1 MEICNNYTELI
12 QGADAEEKLKNSINI
27 IESLE
32 KETFKLRAEIKR
44 SENVIKKLQESSSLS
59 AQNQHNTSSLFSLPS
74 EFKKTWETLIQ
85 ENVLDLFSDFLNSHK
100 NFVQLVQVLIKV
112 VLEEENK
119 AIDDKVRAVLDLLG
133 CGVSNY
139 ENIKKCLLR
148 LFQDHSATA
157 FAVKLLDGVKEK
169 YLQRVPEELKKD
181 AKKIVEMEEF
191 EYFLLNMHKIALHML
206 LNDPKLEIPFTQG
219 LEYVVLNKPDEFYC
233 IDGFPNGAPQAVVVV
248 PSVVRNNYPYNGI
261 KPSVLI
267 VSKNDLDGV
276 NHKKEYQKIEKC
288 EINQEKYENYYKQE
302 EKYEKYDKNNE
313 KCEIYDTKEDKKY
326 KKEENYEKNDIKED
340 KNDKKEDKNN
350 KKEDK
355 NDKNDKKEVETD
367 KKEEKNDKKEVKTDK
382 KEAEK
387 ASDTLFT
394 EKKPLSPKKT
404 LIKELSPSQVIDLY
418 CRYKKNIHKN
428 KYEDNQD
435 VYPPLQHKS
444 KDLNILKCSQCK
456 ANTQCAWCSKSS
468 LLGLVKRAPLAANSQ
483 RNLTPNRGFNNSIF
497 ETPGKTNTRTM
508 TSLLTKRLSEAAK
521 KMDRKAFIK
530 NKHIDKESCKVM

>member
-1 MEICNNYTELI
+1 M
-12 QGADAEEKLKNSINI
+12 
-27 IESLE
+27 
-32 KETFKLRAEIKR
+32 
-44 SENVIKKLQESSSLS
+44 
-59 AQNQHNTSSLFSLPS
+59 
-74 EFKKTWETLIQ
+74 IQ

-233 IDGFPNGAPQAVVVV
+233 IDGFPHGAPQAVVVV

-313 KCEIYDTKEDKKY
+313 
-326 KKEENYEKNDIKED
+326 
-340 KNDKKEDKNN
+340 NN
-350 KKEDK
+350 E
-355 NDKNDKKEVETD
+355 
-367 KKEEKNDKKEVKTDK
+367 
-382 KEAEK
+382 
-387 ASDTLFT
+387 
-394 EKKPLSPKKT
+394 
-404 LIKELSPSQVIDLY
+404 
-418 CRYKKNIHKN
+418 
-428 KYEDNQD
+428 
-435 VYPPLQHKS
+435 
-444 KDLNILKCSQCK
+444 
-456 ANTQCAWCSKSS
+456 
-468 LLGLVKRAPLAANSQ
+468 
-483 RNLTPNRGFNNSIF
+483 
-497 ETPGKTNTRTM
+497 
-508 TSLLTKRLSEAAK
+508 
-521 KMDRKAFIK
+521 
-530 NKHIDKESCKVM
+530 